1 MKDKLNN
8 DERGIRHAG
17 DLLPAGFDPHDA
29 MRILSAY
36 LLNLEA
42 SFDDFKKSA
51 NAKQRNLESEYRALS
66 KTKDDQKQELERLH
80 VDLLDLTNTLE
91 EQESQISTS
100 SQKMLNYEKQFK
112 KLHRENSE
120 LTNKLTQKE
129 NDADFYRQEL
139 ERSAR
144 ENESLTSSMQ
154 MANMR
159 VEELER
165 RLAVERETST
175 MHEKEARRLGL
186 VLSESQGKVG
196 ITERKL
202 EEAVVKYSDEIR
214 RLTDRANAD
223 AQHEVS
229 LLRKRVR
236 SSVAPEMRE
245 MEKLMGDKLSIE
257 TASNLKALLARLLS
271 KLEQAGLELK

>member
-1 MKDKLNN
+1 MKNKLNN

-36 LLNLEA
+36 LLNLETA
-42 SFDDFKKSA
+42 FDDFKKAA
-51 NAKQRNLESEYRALS
+51 NTKQRNLESEYRALS
-66 KTKDDQKQELERLH
+66 KTKDDQKQELDRLH

-91 EQESQISTS
+91 EQESQLSTAN
-100 SQKMLNYEKQFK
+100 QKMLNYEKQFK

-120 LTNKLTQKE
+120 LTNRLTQKE

-139 ERSAR
+139 DRSVR
-144 ENESLTSSMQ
+144 ENESLTSSLQ

-175 MHEKEARRLGL
+175 MHEKEARRLNL

-196 ITERKL
+196 LTERKL

-214 RLTDRANAD
+214 RLNDRANAD

-236 SSVAPEMRE
+236 SSTAPEMRE
-245 MEKLMGDKLSIE
+245 MEKLMNDKLSIE
-257 TASNLKALLARLLS
+257 TASNLKALLSRLLS
-271 KLEQAGLELK
+271 KLEQAGLELR

>member
-1 MKDKLNN
+1 
-8 DERGIRHAG
+8 
-17 DLLPAGFDPHDA
+17 LPAGFDPHDA

-36 LLNLEA
+36 LLNLETA
-42 SFDDFKKSA
+42 FDDFKKSA
-51 NAKQRNLESEYRALS
+51 YSKQRNLESDYRALS
-66 KTKDDQKQELERLH
+66 KIKDDQKQELDRLH

-91 EQESQISTS
+91 EQESQLSTA

-139 ERSAR
+139 ERSGR
-144 ENESLTSSMQ
+144 ENESLSSTLQ

-159 VEELER
+159 IEELER

-175 MHEKEARRLGL
+175 MHEKEARRLNL

-202 EEAVVKYSDEIR
+202 EEAVVKYSEEIR

-229 LLRKRVR
+229 LLRKRAR
-236 SSVAPEMRE
+236 SSTAPEMRE
-245 MEKLMGDKLSIE
+245 MEKLMNDKLSIE
-257 TASNLKALLARLLS
+257 TASNLKALLSRLLS

>member
-1 MKDKLNN
+1 MKDTLNN

-36 LLNLEA
+36 LLNLET

-51 NAKQRNLESEYRALS
+51 SARQRNLEGEYRALS

-91 EQESQISTS
+91 EQESQLSTAG
-100 SQKMLNYEKQFK
+100 QKMLNYEKQFK

-139 ERSAR
+139 ERSVR
-144 ENESLTSSMQ
+144 ENESLASTMK

-159 VEELER
+159 IEELER
-165 RLAVERETST
+165 RLAVERETAAL
-175 MHEKEARRLGL
+175 HEKEARRLNL
-186 VLSESQGKVG
+186 VLSESQGKVSL
-196 ITERKL
+196 TERKL
-202 EEAVVKYSDEIR
+202 EDAVVKYSDEIK
-214 RLTDRANAD
+214 RLTDRAGVD

-245 MEKLMGDKLSIE
+245 MEKLMNTKLSIE
-257 TASNLKALLARLLS
+257 TASNLKALLNRLTS

>member
-29 MRILSAY
+29 MRILAAY
-36 LLNLEA
+36 LLNLETT
-42 SFDDFKKSA
+42 FDDFKKAA
-51 NAKQRNLESEYRALS
+51 NTKQRNLESEYRALS
-66 KTKDDQKQELERLH
+66 KTKDDQKQELDRLH

-91 EQESQISTS
+91 EQESQISTAN
-100 SQKMLNYEKQFK
+100 QKMLNYEKQFK

-139 ERSAR
+139 ERSVR
-144 ENESLTSSMQ
+144 ENESLTSSLQ
-154 MANMR
+154 LANMR

-175 MHEKEARRLGL
+175 MHEKEARRLSL

-202 EEAVVKYSDEIR
+202 EEAVVKYSDEVK

-236 SSVAPEMRE
+236 SSIAPEMRE
-245 MEKLMGDKLSIE
+245 MEKLMNDKLSIE

-271 KLEQAGLELK
+271 KLEQAGLDLK

>member
-1 MKDKLNN
+1 MKNKLNN

-29 MRILSAY
+29 MRILAAY
-36 LLNLEA
+36 LLNLET
-42 SFDDFKKSA
+42 SFDDFRKAA
-51 NAKQRNLESEYRALS
+51 NTKQRNLESEYRALS
-66 KTKDDQKQELERLH
+66 KTKDDQKQELDRLH
-80 VDLLDLTNTLE
+80 IDLLDLTNTLE
-91 EQESQISTS
+91 EQESQLSTAN
-100 SQKMLNYEKQFK
+100 QKMLNYEKQFK

-120 LTNKLTQKE
+120 LTNRLTQKE

-139 ERSAR
+139 DRSVR
-144 ENESLTSSMQ
+144 ENESLTSTLQ

-159 VEELER
+159 IEELER
-165 RLAVERETST
+165 RLAVERETSN
-175 MHEKEARRLGL
+175 MHEKEARRLNL

-236 SSVAPEMRE
+236 SSTAPEMRE
-245 MEKLMGDKLSIE
+245 MEKLMNDKLSIE
-257 TASNLKALLARLLS
+257 TASNLKALLSRLLS

>member
-29 MRILSAY
+29 MRILTAY
-36 LLNLEA
+36 LLNLET
-42 SFDDFKKSA
+42 SYNDFKKSSGA
-51 NAKQRNLESEYRALS
+51 RQRNLESEYRALT
-66 KTKDDQKQELERLH
+66 KTKDDQKQELDRLH
-80 VDLLDLTNTLE
+80 ADLLDLTNTLE
-91 EQESQISTS
+91 DQESQLSTA

-139 ERSAR
+139 ERNAR
-144 ENESLTSSMQ
+144 ETETLTSSFQ

-159 VEELER
+159 IDELER
-165 RLAVERETST
+165 RLAVERETGT
-175 MHEKEARRLGL
+175 MQEKENRRLSL
-186 VLSESQGKVG
+186 MVSESQNKVQ

-202 EEAVVKYSDEIR
+202 EEAVVKYSEEIK
-214 RLTDRANAD
+214 RLTDRSNAD

-229 LLRKRVR
+229 LLRKRAR

-245 MEKLMGDKLSIE
+245 MEKLMNSKLSIE
-257 TASNLKALLARLLS
+257 SASNLKALLSRLLS